1 MAERTGKDSTLMTNK
16 FETIVLDTTGEV
28 GVLTINRPSKLNAL
42 NIQVHR
48 ELKDCLTELQ
58 KSSLKGLILTGDG
71 EKAFIAGADI
81 AEMRPMTTG
90 EARAFSELGQMVTIL
105 LESLPFPTIAAV
117 NGFALGGG
125 FEMAMSCDFIF
136 ATNNAV
142 FGLPEVKLGLIP
154 GFGGTQRLAR
164 IVGERRAKELM
175 FSGRNVTAT
184 EAKSLG
190 IALELFETKQAL
202 MEGCQN
208 WFKLS
213 LGNSS
218 AAIARAKA
226 ILGRGFESEAVE
238 FGNIFQTP
246 QMIEGTS
253 AFLEKRKAIFTGK

>member
-1 MAERTGKDSTLMTNK
+1 MTNN
-16 FETIVLDTTGEV
+16 FETIVLDTTGDV
-28 GVLTINRPSKLNAL
+28 GVLTINRPAKLNAL

-48 ELKDCLTELQ
+48 ELKDALTGLQ
-58 KSSLKGLILTGDG
+58 RSSFKGLILTGEG

-81 AEMRPMTTG
+81 AEMKPMTNG
-90 EARAFSELGQMVTIL
+90 EAKAFSELGQINTIMM
-105 LESLPFPTIAAV
+105 ESLPFPTIAAV

-164 IVGERRAKELM
+164 VVGERRAKELM
-175 FSGRNVTAT
+175 LSGRNVTAE
-184 EAKSLG
+184 EAKKLG
-190 IALELFETKQAL
+190 IALELFDNKAAL

-208 WFKLS
+208 WFKLA
-213 LGNSS
+213 LGNSP

-226 ILGRGFESEAVE
+226 TIGKGYEIEAIE

-253 AFLEKRKAIFTGK
+253 AFLEKRKANFTGK

>member
-1 MAERTGKDSTLMTNK
+1 MTQNNT
-16 FETIVLDTTGEV
+16 FETIVLTQQEHIGI
-28 GVLTINRPSKLNAL
+28 LTINRLSKLNAL

-48 ELKDCLTELQ
+48 ELKDCLSQLSQ
-58 KSSLKGLILTGDG
+58 SSLKGLILTGEG

-81 AEMRPMTTG
+81 AEMKPMTGG
-90 EARAFSELGQMVTIL
+90 EARAFSELGQQVTHL
-105 LESLPFPTIAAV
+105 MENLPFPTIAAV

-164 IVGERRAKELM
+164 IVGERRAKEIML
-175 FSGRNVTAT
+175 SGRNVTAL
-184 EAKSLG
+184 EAKTLG
-190 IALELFETKQAL
+190 IALELFENKQAL
-202 MEGCQN
+202 IEGCHN

-218 AAIARAKA
+218 AAIAKAKA
-226 ILGRGFESEAVE
+226 TMGKGYEAE
-238 FGNIFQTP
+238 ASAFGNIFQTP
-246 QMIEGTS
+246 EMIEGTS
-253 AFLEKRKAIFTGK
+253 AFLEKRRANFTGK